1 MSLSF
6 PRRPPVLPTSRM
18 MMSGKGMPMR
28 TLLMSVAY
36 NEEEGDRLDYA
47 MDRETPYIKSI
58 KNARAPYSIAIY
70 DYCFCRHPHG
80 SSLPLRENVE
90 LIAIVDGLATLDTIL
105 QFLVPMSL
113 SWVKSFKNCPTKPVQ
128 ANFNFTRFQG
138 LWYELRRQPNAFEP
152 DSVCVTG
159 DVAVTPQGG
168 LTIVNRWYNT
178 VASQHTLLN
187 GVLRRANNDSQDGR
201 LIVKFTNT
209 NTDVEYSVLGTDYDN
224 YLVVWSCWAS
234 SVVNGVPQY
243 TGYSWVLG
251 RSKVL
256 SQEALDAVSSI
267 ETSHNI
273 DRTLYEDTRQDNC
286 PVNSSS

>member
-1 MSLSF
+1 MC
-6 PRRPPVLPTSRM
+6 RAV
-18 MMSGKGMPMR
+18 
-28 TLLMSVAY
+28 VA
-36 NEEEGDRLDYA
+36 
-47 MDRETPYIKSI
+47 
-58 KNARAPYSIAIY
+58 
-70 DYCFCRHPHG
+70 
-80 SSLPLRENVE
+80 SSS
-90 LIAIVDGLATLDTIL
+90 
-105 QFLVPMSL
+105 Q
-113 SWVKSFKNCPTKPVQ
+113 SFKNCPTKPVQ
-128 ANFNFTRFQG
+128 ANFNFTRVGTSGRVRYGGYVWRKPPSPGQDLNPDLQVSGKADKARLVTSWPLFSVQFQG

-178 VASQHTLLN
+178 VSSQHVLLN

-251 RSKVL
+251 RNKVL

-273 DRTLYEDTRQDNC
+273 DRTLYEDTRHDNC
-286 PVNSSS
+286 PINSSS

>member
-1 MSLSF
+1 MSIRVFVVCLCA
-6 PRRPPVLPTSRM
+6 VLT
-18 MMSGKGMPMR
+18 
-28 TLLMSVAY
+28 
-36 NEEEGDRLDYA
+36 
-47 MDRETPYIKSI
+47 
-58 KNARAPYSIAIY
+58 
-70 DYCFCRHPHG
+70 CRVVG
-80 SSLPLRENVE
+80 ASSS
-90 LIAIVDGLATLDTIL
+90 
-105 QFLVPMSL
+105 Q
-113 SWVKSFKNCPTKPVQ
+113 SFKNCPTKPVQ
-128 ANFNFTRFQG
+128 ANFNFTRVGTSGEWVTSRSLFSVQFQG

-178 VASQHTLLN
+178 MASQHTLLN

-256 SQEALDAVSSI
+256 NQEALDAVSSI